1 MTNSVLYNDKYLQIF
16 DDRIKFKSW
25 ALPWGKKEVKF
36 SSIKKINE
44 RKLGTFTGKHRI
56 SGTGNFRDWFHF
68 DIDRPKKE
76 KAIVLETSF
85 KIYKRIWITP
95 ERHASVFN
103 LLKKLVSNQ

>member
-1 MTNSVLYNDKYLQIF
+1 MTNIYRFLMIESSSNLGLF
-16 DDRIKFKSW
+16 
-25 ALPWGKKEVKF
+25 LGGKKEVKF

>member
-1 MTNSVLYNDKYLQIF
+1 MKVLYSDKHIQIFNDKI
-16 DDRIKFKSW
+16 RFKSW
-25 ALPWGKKEVKF
+25 VLPWGKKEVKF
-36 SSIKKINE
+36 SSINKINE